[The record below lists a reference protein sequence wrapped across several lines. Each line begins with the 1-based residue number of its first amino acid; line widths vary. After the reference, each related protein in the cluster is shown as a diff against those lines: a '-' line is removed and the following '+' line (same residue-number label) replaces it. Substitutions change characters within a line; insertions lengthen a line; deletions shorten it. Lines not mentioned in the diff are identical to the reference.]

1 MKAVRAP
8 TVENNVADFRAGEQV
23 QHHKFGI
30 GTIDSLI

>member
-1 MKAVRAP
+1 MRVARAP
-8 TVENNVADFRAGEQV
+8 AVENNVADFRAGEQV